1 MLRPLLSHSLH
12 LLSFCRVVFRVL
24 RLSTLHSIPPEARE
38 VKPTGARDER
48 REDEPTEREAG

>member
-1 MLRPLLSHSLH
+1 
-12 LLSFCRVVFRVL
+12 VFRVL

-48 REDEPTEREAG
+48 REEWGVGWGDEGERRPEEA